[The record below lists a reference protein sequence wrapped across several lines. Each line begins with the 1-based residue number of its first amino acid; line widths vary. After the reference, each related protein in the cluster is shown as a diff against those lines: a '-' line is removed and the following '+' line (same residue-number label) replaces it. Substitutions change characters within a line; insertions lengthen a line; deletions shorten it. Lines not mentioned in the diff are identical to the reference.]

1 MQLLSQYIEHALI
14 FERLADAEMNQKLR
28 ADFERQAQAYRRLA
42 AQRAKKLGLPMPSAP
57 EQAHEEV

>member
-42 AQRAKKLGLPMPSAP
+42 AQRAKKLGLPMPSA
-57 EQAHEEV
+57 